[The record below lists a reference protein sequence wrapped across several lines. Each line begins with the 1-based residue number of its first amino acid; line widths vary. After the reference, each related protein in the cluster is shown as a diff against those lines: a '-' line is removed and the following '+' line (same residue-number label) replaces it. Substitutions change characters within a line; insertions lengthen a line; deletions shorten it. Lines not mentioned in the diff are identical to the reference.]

1 MNTLEAHILLI
12 NTIMRRFTAPK
23 ASKSLVKSTE
33 WKAKS
38 SRSSVTKLVFT
49 KKQPSSTSAV
59 STGPGKRAKLE
70 ISSHELAADNG
81 PDNQDTMLPSEEV
94 RPPRPRKQ
102 IVRHS
107 INDSHFNT
115 ISDCQ

>member
-1 MNTLEAHILLI
+1 MNTLGGHILLF

-23 ASKSLVKSTE
+23 ASNSLVKSTE

-81 PDNQDTMLPSEEV
+81 PDNQDTMSPSEEV
-94 RPPRPRKQ
+94 RPSRPRKQ

-107 INDSHFNT
+107 IDDRYVNV
-115 ISDCQ
+115 ISDHQ